1 MQQAPKQLKE
11 LMETWPAEVVADILA
26 TVISM
31 AASIGNLEVKVIDGF
46 VEFDWDYLL
55 GGSPCLVDSYNDL
68 KEIKVLNFAVEQMK
82 DITETPGVFEVAEQL
97 YGGRYTLLYNTTSNS
112 GGTGYYIPSKF
123 NMSCLNILKSVALSN
138 EEKNAAN

>member
-31 AASIGNLEVKVIDGF
+31 AVAVGELKATAVDGF

-55 GGSPCLVDSYNDL
+55 GGAPCLVDSYNDL
-68 KEIKVLNFAVEQMK
+68 KEIKILNFAVEQVK

-112 GGTGYYIPSKF
+112 GGTAYYIPSKF
-123 NMSCLNILKSVALSN
+123 YMSCPNILKSIALSN
-138 EEKNAAN
+138 EETNASN